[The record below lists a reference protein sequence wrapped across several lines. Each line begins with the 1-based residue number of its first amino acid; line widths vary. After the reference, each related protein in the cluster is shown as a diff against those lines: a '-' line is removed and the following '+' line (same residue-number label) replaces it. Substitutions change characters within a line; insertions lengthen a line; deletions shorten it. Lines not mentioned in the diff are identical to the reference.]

1 MKPEATSTLGRF
13 ATRHAL
19 SIAFIAA
26 ALCLAGVFCALRMPS
41 SVFPQTNF
49 PRVVI
54 LVNNGIM
61 PADEMMATVTR
72 PIEEAMKDIPGALT
86 VRSATKR
93 GSAQVNVFFNWNVD
107 MTQSEL
113 YVLGRL
119 SQIRGDLP
127 ATAATEIER
136 VTFSAFPIIGISLTS
151 SNRSITSLWETAN
164 YELKPRFLQI
174 PGVARV
180 EITGGRAPEF
190 HVVVDPL
197 RLQAAGLGLT
207 DVSDALAK
215 NNLFAP
221 AGMMEE
227 NYHLYL
233 TTVDGRVH
241 SATDIE
247 KLVIVARGGHPVQ
260 VKDVARVERGAEP
273 VFLSVTAQGRDAVLL
288 NIQSQADGS
297 TLDIAAALKTQLE
310 QLRRELPPDI
320 QLAFFYDQS
329 LFVRDSVGSVWD
341 AIVFGL
347 ILSVLILYFFLK
359 NWGSVWTAIVTI
371 PITVLITLVAMKLA
385 NMSFNMMTL
394 GGIAA
399 SIGLVI
405 DNAIVVVEAMCV
417 KIAAGRPRLA
427 GIQEAIGEILTPLI
441 GSTLTPV
448 VVFIPLA
455 FLSGITGVFFRA
467 LALTMVVSL
476 LTSLVL
482 ALTLTPSLAAWFI
495 RGREKMEHGHAPNNP
510 EGGWLLARVIRIY
523 ERALRAALRF
533 RWLTLLACG
542 TVLIASVFIYAQ
554 LQSDFLP
561 DFDEGGFVIDYWAPP
576 GTSLTETS
584 RQLDAVEKILS
595 ANPDVESYSRR
606 LGAEMGM
613 FITEPYRGDF
623 AVKLKRDR
631 KHSTDEVIAGLR
643 HTFTGQFPAFRWD
656 FPGILTDVIG
666 DLQLTP
672 DPVEIKLF
680 SPDLSWLQR
689 AAPRVE
695 EEIKKIPGVVDTF
708 DGLTETGPSVNFRV
722 RPADAARFGLSV
734 QDIAETVSTALLG
747 QTASYVLD
755 GDRTV
760 NIRVLAEPERVKP
773 LANLSELPL
782 RTASGAV
789 VRLNQVADVT
799 EEPSEV
805 ELVRDD
811 LRQDI
816 IVSAR
821 LEGRDLGSAMKAI
834 QAQLGQDKW
843 LPPGTVQYGGLYQ
856 QQQESFRNLLVVLLA
871 AIVLVFTVLLV
882 EFRSFNEP
890 LAIVFGAILALF
902 GTVAALWLA
911 GITLNI
917 VSFLGAIIGV
927 GIVAKNGILMLDFV
941 QQLEAGGVELAEA
954 LVRSGHRRLRPVLMT
969 SLAAALGMLPLA
981 WGIGS
986 GAEMLRPLAI
996 AVIGALCIS
1005 VLLSLV
1011 ATPVCYYLLRT
1022 HKKISH
1028 PTQTNEGNSPLH
1040 S

>member
-1 MKPEATSTLGRF
+1 MTSLNTSPLGRF
-13 ATRHAL
+13 ATRHSL
-19 SIAFIAA
+19 SITFIAA
-26 ALCLAGVFCALRMPS
+26 VLCLAGVLSALRMPS

-54 LVNNGIM
+54 IVNNGIM

-72 PIEEAMKDIPGALT
+72 PIEEAMKDIPGAIT

-93 GSAQVNVFFNWNVD
+93 GSAQINVFFNWHVD
-107 MTQSEL
+107 MSQSEL

-119 SQIRGDLP
+119 SQIRSDLP
-127 ATAATEIER
+127 ATASTDIER

-151 SNRSITSLWETAN
+151 SNRDIMSLWETAN
-164 YELKPRFLQI
+164 YDLKPRFLQI
-174 PGVARV
+174 PGIARV
-180 EITGGRAPEF
+180 EITGGRTPEY

-197 RLQAAGLGLT
+197 KLQAAGLGLA
-207 DVSDALAK
+207 DVSDALTK

-241 SATDIE
+241 SAADIE
-247 KLVIVARGGHPVQ
+247 NLVIAVHGSHPVS
-260 VKDVARVERGAEP
+260 VRDVAHVERGPEP
-273 VFLSVTAQGRDAVLL
+273 VFQAVTAQGRDAVLL

-297 TLDIAAALKTQLE
+297 TLDIANALKKQLQ
-310 QLRRELPPDI
+310 QLRRELPPDMR
-320 QLAFFYDQS
+320 LAFFYDQS

-341 AIVFGL
+341 AIIFGL

-427 GIQEAIGEILTPLI
+427 GIQEAIGEIFYPLV

-455 FLSGITGVFFRA
+455 FLTGVAGVFFRA

-495 RGREKMEHGHAPNNP
+495 RERGKPEHGQAPGNL
-510 EGGWLLARVIRIY
+510 EGGFLLARVIRIY
-523 ERALRAALRF
+523 ERAVRWALAH

-542 TVLIASVFIYAQ
+542 AVLVASVFIYQ
-554 LQSDFLP
+554 RLDSDFLP
-561 DFDEGGFVIDYWAPP
+561 EFDEGGFIVDFWAPP

-584 RQLDAVEKILS
+584 RQLAQAEQIIR
-595 ANPDVESYSRR
+595 ANTDVESYSRR
-606 LGAEMGM
+606 LGSELGM
-613 FITEPYRGDF
+613 FITEPYVGDF
-623 AVKLKRDR
+623 AVKLKPDR
-631 KHSTDEVIAGLR
+631 KHSTDEVIAALR
-643 HTFTGQFPAFRWD
+643 HTFNEQFPAFRWE

-666 DLQLTP
+666 DLQMTP
-672 DPVEIKLF
+672 DPVEIKIF
-680 SPDLSWLQR
+680 SPDLKWLEQT
-689 AAPRVE
+689 APRVE

-708 DGLTETGPSVNFRV
+708 DGLTETGPSINFRV
-722 RPADAARFGLSV
+722 RPADAQRFGFTA
-734 QDIAETVSTALLG
+734 QDIATAVNTALLG
-747 QTASYVLD
+747 QISSSVLE
-755 GDRTV
+755 GDRVV
-760 NIRVLAEPERVKP
+760 NIRVVGDPKSVNRLAR
-773 LANLSELPL
+773 LRELPL
-782 RTASGAV
+782 RASNGAV
-789 VRLNQVADVT
+789 VRLDQVADVMQ
-799 EEPSEV
+799 EPSEV
-805 ELVRDD
+805 ELDRDD
-811 LRQDI
+811 LRQDVM
-816 IVSAR
+816 VSAR
-821 LEGRDLGSAMKAI
+821 LEGRDLGSAMREI
-834 QAQLGQDKW
+834 QDKLSRAAW
-843 LPPGTVQYGGLYQ
+843 LPPGTVEYGGLYQ
-856 QQQESFRNLLVVLLA
+856 QQQESFRNLVLVLLT
-871 AIVLVFTVLLV
+871 AILLVFTVLLM

-890 LAIVFGAILALF
+890 VAIVFGAILAMF
-902 GTVAALWLA
+902 GTVAALWIT
-911 GITLNI
+911 GVTLNI

-941 QQLEAGGVELAEA
+941 QQLESDGVELVES

-981 WGIGS
+981 VGVGS
-986 GAEMLRPLAI
+986 GADMLRPLAI

-1011 ATPVCYYLLRT
+1011 ATPVVYYILRT
-1022 HKKISH
+1022 ARK
-1028 PTQTNEGNSPLH
+1028 NSPPDTGKMGKI
-1040 S
+1040 

>member
-1 MKPEATSTLGRF
+1 M
-13 ATRHAL
+13 
-19 SIAFIAA
+19 
-26 ALCLAGVFCALRMPS
+26 
-41 SVFPQTNF
+41 
-49 PRVVI
+49 
-54 LVNNGIM
+54 
-61 PADEMMATVTR
+61 
-72 PIEEAMKDIPGALT
+72 
-86 VRSATKR
+86 
-93 GSAQVNVFFNWNVD
+93 
-107 MTQSEL
+107 
-113 YVLGRL
+113 
-119 SQIRGDLP
+119 
-127 ATAATEIER
+127 
-136 VTFSAFPIIGISLTS
+136 
-151 SNRSITSLWETAN
+151 
-164 YELKPRFLQI
+164 
-174 PGVARV
+174 
-180 EITGGRAPEF
+180 
-190 HVVVDPL
+190 
-197 RLQAAGLGLT
+197 QAAGLGLA
-207 DVSDALAK
+207 DVSDALTK

-241 SATDIE
+241 SAADIE
-247 KLVIVARGGHPVQ
+247 NLVIAVHGSHPVQ
-260 VKDVARVERGAEP
+260 VKDVARVERGPEP
-273 VFLSVTAQGRDAVLL
+273 VFQAVTAQGRDAVLL

-297 TLDIAAALKTQLE
+297 TLDIANALKKQLQ
-310 QLRRELPPDI
+310 QLRRELPPDMH
-320 QLAFFYDQS
+320 LAFFYDQS

-341 AIVFGL
+341 AIIFGL

-427 GIQEAIGEILTPLI
+427 GIQEAIGEIFYPLV

-455 FLSGITGVFFRA
+455 FLSGIAGVFFRA

-495 RGREKMEHGHAPNNP
+495 RPAVRDGKLEHGRAPGGL
-510 EGGWLLARVIRIY
+510 EGGFLLTRVIRIY
-523 ERALRAALRF
+523 ERAVRSALAH

-542 TVLIASVFIYAQ
+542 AVLVSSGCIYRQ
-554 LQSDFLP
+554 LDSDFLP
-561 DFDEGGFVIDYWAPP
+561 EFDEGGFIVDFWAPP

-584 RQLDAVEKILS
+584 RQLAQAEQIIR

-606 LGAEMGM
+606 LGSELGM
-613 FITEPYRGDF
+613 FITEPYVGDF
-623 AVKLKRDR
+623 AVKLKPDR

-643 HTFTGQFPAFRWD
+643 HTFNEQFPAFRWE

-672 DPVEIKLF
+672 HPVEIKIF
-680 SPDLSWLQR
+680 SPDLNWLKQT
-689 AAPRVE
+689 APRVE
-695 EEIKKIPGVVDTF
+695 EEIKKIPGIVDTF
-708 DGLTETGPSVNFRV
+708 DGLTETGPSINFRV

-734 QDIAETVSTALLG
+734 QDIAGAVNTAQLG

-755 GDRTV
+755 GDRIV
-760 NIRVLAEPERVKP
+760 NIRVLAEPRSV
-773 LANLSELPL
+773 NQLSALRELPL
-782 RTASGAV
+782 RNANGLI
-789 VRLNQVADVT
+789 VRLNQVADVSV
-799 EEPSEV
+799 EPSAV

-816 IVSAR
+816 IVSAE
-821 LEGRDLGSAMKAI
+821 LEGRDLGSAMKEI
-834 QAQLGQDKW
+834 QEKLSQDKW
-843 LPPGTVQYGGLYQ
+843 LPPGTVEYGGLYQ
-856 QQQESFRNLLVVLLA
+856 QQQESFRNLIMVLLA
-871 AIVLVFTVLLV
+871 AILLVFTVLLI
-882 EFRSFNEP
+882 EFRSFYEP
-890 LAIVFGAILALF
+890 VAIVFGAVLALF
-902 GTVAALWLA
+902 GTVAALW
-911 GITLNI
+911 ITGTSLNI

-941 QQLEAGGVELAEA
+941 DHLRTQGVPLEEA
-954 LVRSGHRRLRPVLMT
+954 LVRSGLRRLRPVLMT
-969 SLAAALGMLPLA
+969 SMAAALGMLPLA

-1011 ATPVCYYLLRT
+1011 ATPVVYYVLLRLRE
-1022 HKKISH
+1022 K
-1028 PTQTNEGNSPLH
+1028 QAFQPLAPQE
-1040 S
+1040 

>member
-1 MKPEATSTLGRF
+1 MKPDSISPLGRF

-19 SIAFIAA
+19 SITFLAA
-26 ALCLAGVFCALRMPS
+26 VLCAGGVFCALHTPS

-54 LVNNGIM
+54 LVDNGIM

-93 GSAQVNVFFNWNVD
+93 GSAQVNVFFNWHVD
-107 MTQSEL
+107 MAESEL

-119 SQIRGDLP
+119 SQIRNDLP
-127 ATAATEIER
+127 ATASTEVER

-151 SNRSITSLWETAN
+151 SNRDITSLWETAN
-164 YELKPRFLQI
+164 YELKPRFLEI

-180 EITGGRAPEF
+180 DITGSRAPEF

-197 RLQAAGLGLT
+197 KLQAAGFGLS
-207 DVSDALAK
+207 DVSDALTK

-227 NYHLYL
+227 NYRLYL

-241 SATDIE
+241 SAGDIE
-247 KLVIVARGGHPVQ
+247 NLVMAVQNGHPVQ
-260 VKDVARVERGAEP
+260 IKDVARVERGAEP
-273 VFLSVTAQGRDAVLL
+273 VFQSVTAQGRDAVLL
-288 NIQSQADGS
+288 NIHSQADGS
-297 TLDIAAALKTQLE
+297 TLNIAAALKRQLQ
-310 QLRRELPPDI
+310 QLQRELPPDMR
-320 QLAFFYDQS
+320 LAFFYDQS

-347 ILSVLILYFFLK
+347 MLSVLILFFFLK

-371 PITVLITLVAMKLA
+371 PITVLVTLVAMNLA
-385 NMSFNMMTL
+385 NMSFNIMTL

-417 KIAAGRPRLA
+417 KIAAGRPRLS
-427 GIQEAIGEILTPLI
+427 GIQEAVSEILQPLI

-455 FLSGITGVFFRA
+455 FLSGIAGVFFRA

-476 LTSLVL
+476 LTSLAL
-482 ALTLTPSLAAWFI
+482 ALTLTPSLAAWLI
-495 RGREKMEHGHAPNNP
+495 RDREKIEHGHAPKNMD
-510 EGGWLLARVIRIY
+510 GGFLLTRVLRIY
-523 ERALRAALRF
+523 ESALRAALRYG
-533 RWLTLLACG
+533 WLTLLAG
-542 TVLIASVFIYAQ
+542 GAVVVASVFIYRQ
-554 LQSDFLP
+554 LDSDFLP
-561 DFDEGGFVIDYWAPP
+561 DFDEGGFIIDYHAPP

-584 RQLDAVEKILS
+584 RQLDEAERILS
-595 ANPDVESYSRR
+595 ANPDVEGYSRR
-606 LGAEMGM
+606 LGAELGL
-613 FITEPYRGDF
+613 FITEANRGDF
-623 AVKLKRDR
+623 AVKLKPGR
-631 KHSTDEVIAGLR
+631 KHSTEEVIAGLR
-643 HTFTGQFPAFRWD
+643 HTFNEQFPAFRWE

-672 DPVEIKLF
+672 NPIEIKLF
-680 SPDLSWLQR
+680 SPDLKWLQHV
-689 AAPRVE
+689 APRVE
-695 EEIKKIPGVVDTF
+695 EQIKKIPGIVDTF
-708 DGLTETGPSVNFRV
+708 DGLTETGPSINFRV

-734 QDIAETVSTALLG
+734 QDIAAAVNTALLG
-747 QTASYVLD
+747 QTASYVLQ
-755 GDRTV
+755 GDRIV
-760 NIRVLAEPERVKP
+760 NIRVLANPASVNRV
-773 LANLSELPL
+773 AALSELPL
-782 RTASGAV
+782 RTATGKV
-789 VRLNQVADVT
+789 VRLSQVASVT

-805 ELVRDD
+805 ELDRDD

-821 LEGRDLGSAMKAI
+821 LEGRDLGSAMKEI
-834 QAQLGQDKW
+834 QDQLGRDAW
-843 LPPGTVQYGGLYQ
+843 LPPGTVEYGGLYQ
-856 QQQESFRNLLVVLLA
+856 QQQESFHNLLMVLLA
-871 AIVLVFTVLLV
+871 AILLVFTVLLI

-890 LAIVFGAILALF
+890 VAVVFGAILALF
-902 GTVAALWLA
+902 GTIAALWLT

-941 QQLEAGGVELAEA
+941 QQLESDGVVLVEA

-986 GAEMLRPLAI
+986 GAEMLRPLAV

-1011 ATPVCYYLLRT
+1011 ATPVVYCILRMA
-1022 HKKISH
+1022 KKTPSLN
-1028 PTQTNEGNSPLH
+1028 PGSTE
-1040 S
+1040 

>member
-1 MKPEATSTLGRF
+1 MKPEAISPLGRF
-13 ATRHAL
+13 ATKHAL
-19 SIAFIAA
+19 SISFIAA

-49 PRVVI
+49 PRVVV
-54 LVNNGIM
+54 LVDNGIM
-61 PADEMMATVTR
+61 PADEMMATITR

-86 VRSATKR
+86 VRSSTKR
-93 GSAQVNVFFNWNVD
+93 GSAQINVFFNWRVD
-107 MTQSEL
+107 MVQSEL

-119 SQIRGDLP
+119 SQIRSDLP
-127 ATAATEIER
+127 ATASTEIER

-151 SNRSITSLWETAN
+151 SNRDITSLWETAN

-197 RLQAAGLGLT
+197 KLQAAGLGLS
-207 DVSDALAK
+207 DVSDALTK

-233 TTVDGRVH
+233 TTVDGRVR
-241 SATDIE
+241 SAADIGN
-247 KLVIVARGGHPVQ
+247 LVITVHGGHPVQ
-260 VKDVARVERGAEP
+260 VRDVARVERGAEP
-273 VFLSVTAQGRDAVLL
+273 AFLSVTAQGHDAVLL
-288 NIQSQADGS
+288 NVQSQADGS
-297 TLDIAAALKTQLE
+297 TLDIATALKMQLQ
-310 QLRRELPPDI
+310 QLRQELPPDMH
-320 QLAFFYDQS
+320 LAFFYDQS

-341 AIVFGL
+341 AILFGL

-371 PITVLITLVAMKLA
+371 PITVLMTLIAMKLVG
-385 NMSFNMMTL
+385 MSFNMMTL

-399 SIGLVI
+399 SIGLLI
-405 DNAIVVVEAMCV
+405 DNAIIVVEAMCV

-495 RGREKMEHGHAPNNP
+495 RDREKMEHGHAPKNLG
-510 EGGWLLARVIRIY
+510 GGWLLTRVIRIY

-533 RWLTLLACG
+533 RWVTLLACG
-542 TVLIASVFIYAQ
+542 AVLVASVFIYRQ
-554 LQSDFLP
+554 LESDFLP

-631 KHSTDEVIAGLR
+631 KHSTDEVIAELR
-643 HTFTGQFPAFRWD
+643 HTYNEQFPAFRWD

-672 DPVEIKLF
+672 DPVEIKIF
-680 SPDLSWLQR
+680 SPDLKWLKQT
-689 AAPRVE
+689 APRVE

-708 DGLTETGPSVNFRV
+708 DGLTETGPSINFRV

-734 QDIAETVSTALLG
+734 QDIADAVNTAQLG
-747 QTASYVLD
+747 QTASYVLE
-755 GDRTV
+755 GDRIV
-760 NIRVLAEPERVKP
+760 NIRVVAEPKSVDQISALR
-773 LANLSELPL
+773 ELTL
-782 RTASGAV
+782 RSASGAV
-789 VRLNQVADVT
+789 VRLSQVADVSV
-799 EEPSEV
+799 EPSEV
-805 ELVRDD
+805 ELDRDD

-821 LEGRDLGSAMKAI
+821 LEGRDLGSGMREI
-834 QAQLGQDKW
+834 QDKLSHDAW
-843 LPPGTVQYGGLYQ
+843 LPPGSIEYGGLYQ
-856 QQQESFRNLLVVLLA
+856 QQQESFRNLVMVLLA
-871 AIVLVFTVLLV
+871 AILLVFTVLLI

-890 LAIVFGAILALF
+890 LAIVFGAILAMF
-902 GTVAALWLA
+902 GTVAALWLT
-911 GITLNI
+911 GITVNI
-917 VSFLGAIIGV
+917 VSYLGAIIGV

-941 QQLEAGGVELAEA
+941 QHLEADGVELIEA

-981 WGIGS
+981 WKIGS

-996 AVIGALCIS
+996 AVIGVLCIS

-1011 ATPVCYYLLRT
+1011 ATPVVYYILR
-1022 HKKISH
+1022 KS
-1028 PTQTNEGNSPLH
+1028 QTSSRPIQG
-1040 S
+1040 

>member
-1 MKPEATSTLGRF
+1 MKPDTISPLGRF
-13 ATRHAL
+13 ATKHAL
-19 SIAFIAA
+19 SITFIAA
-26 ALCLAGVFCALRMPS
+26 ALCLAGIFCALRMPS

-54 LVNNGIM
+54 IANNGIT

-72 PIEEAMKDIPGALT
+72 PIEEALKDIPGAVT

-93 GSAQVNVFFNWNVD
+93 GSAQINVFFNWNVD
-107 MTQSEL
+107 MSQSEL
-113 YVLGRL
+113 YVLGRI
-119 SQIRGDLP
+119 SQIRSDLP
-127 ATAATEIER
+127 AAVSTEIER

-151 SNRSITSLWETAN
+151 SNRDITSLWETAN

-180 EITGGRAPEF
+180 EITGGREPEF
-190 HVVVDPL
+190 HVIVDPL
-197 RLQAAGLGLT
+197 KLQANGLGLS
-207 DVSDALAK
+207 DVSDALTK

-241 SATDIE
+241 SAADI
-247 KLVIVARGGHPVQ
+247 KNLVIAVHNGHPVQ
-260 VKDVARVERGAEP
+260 VRDVAHVERGPEP
-273 VFLSVTAQGRDAVLL
+273 VFQSVTAQGRDAVLL
-288 NIQSQADGS
+288 NVQSQTDGS
-297 TLDIAAALKTQLE
+297 TLDIASALKKQLQ
-310 QLRRELPPDI
+310 QLQQELPSDMH
-320 QLAFFYDQS
+320 LDFFYDQS

-347 ILSVLILYFFLK
+347 VLSVLILYFFLK

-371 PITVLITLVAMKLA
+371 PITVLMTLIAMKLVG
-385 NMSFNMMTL
+385 MSFNMMTL

-399 SIGLVI
+399 SIGLLI
-405 DNAIVVVEAMCV
+405 DNAIIVVEAMCV

-427 GIQEAIGEILTPLI
+427 GIQEAIGEILKPLI

-455 FLSGITGVFFRA
+455 FLSGIAGVFFRA

-495 RGREKMEHGHAPNNP
+495 RDRKKTEQNLENGF
-510 EGGWLLARVIRIY
+510 LLPRVIRIY
-523 ERALRAALRF
+523 ERALRIALRF
-533 RWLTLLACG
+533 RWITLLACG
-542 TVLIASVFIYAQ
+542 TVLVSSVFIYRQ
-554 LQSDFLP
+554 LDSDFLP
-561 DFDEGGFVIDYWAPP
+561 DFDEGGFIIDFNAPP

-584 RQLDAVEKILS
+584 RQLDAAEQILS

-606 LGAEMGM
+606 LGAELGM

-631 KHSTDEVIAGLR
+631 KHSTDEVIAELR
-643 HTFTGQFPAFRWD
+643 HTYNEQFPAFRWD
-656 FPGILTDVIG
+656 FPGILTDVVG
-666 DLQLTP
+666 DLQMTP
-672 DPVEIKLF
+672 DPIEIKLF
-680 SPDLSWLQR
+680 SPDLQWLKQT
-689 AAPRVE
+689 APRVE

-708 DGLTETGPSVNFRV
+708 DGLTETGPSINFHV

-734 QDIAETVSTALLG
+734 QDIAEAVNTALLG
-747 QTASYVLD
+747 QTTSYVLE
-755 GDRTV
+755 GDRVV
-760 NIRVLAEPERVKP
+760 NIRVLAEPKSVNQISALR
-773 LANLSELPL
+773 ELPL
-782 RTASGAV
+782 RAANGTV
-789 VRLNQVADVT
+789 VRLSQIADVS

-821 LEGRDLGSAMKAI
+821 LEGRDLGSAMKEI
-834 QAQLGQDKW
+834 QNKLSQATW
-843 LPPGTVQYGGLYQ
+843 LPPDRVEYGGLYQ
-856 QQQESFRNLLVVLLA
+856 QQQESFHNLVMVLLA
-871 AIVLVFTVLLV
+871 AILLVFTVLLI

-890 LAIVFGAILALF
+890 VAIVFGAILAMF
-902 GTVAALWLA
+902 GTVAALWVT

-941 QQLEAGGVELAEA
+941 QQLEADGIELIEA

-986 GAEMLRPLAI
+986 GAEMLRPLAV

-1011 ATPVCYYLLRT
+1011 ATPVVYYILRT
-1022 HKKISH
+1022 AKKNPPSN
-1028 PTQTNEGNSPLH
+1028 PSSTE
-1040 S
+1040 